1 MALARRVDLLQR
13 RVASG
18 FEHIAV
24 KRREDDPHP
33 VLPLH
38 AETHVRRADE
48 EGSMT
53 EMDRPPCPKA
63 AHRRDPQIECV
74 NVSQYNRSCAADQ
87 LPEPKTTKVVADFP
101 VLGSAVIPLPNR
113 HERRAK
119 AVDEFLA
126 SIVPEGGQ
134 PRGLS

>member
-1 MALARRVDLLQR
+1 
-13 RVASG
+13 
-18 FEHIAV
+18 
-24 KRREDDPHP
+24 
-33 VLPLH
+33 
-38 AETHVRRADE
+38 
-48 EGSMT
+48 MT
-53 EMDRPPCPKA
+53 EMDRPPCQKA

-74 NVSQYNRSCAADQ
+74 NVSQYTCAADQ

-113 HERRAK
+113 LTRRAK